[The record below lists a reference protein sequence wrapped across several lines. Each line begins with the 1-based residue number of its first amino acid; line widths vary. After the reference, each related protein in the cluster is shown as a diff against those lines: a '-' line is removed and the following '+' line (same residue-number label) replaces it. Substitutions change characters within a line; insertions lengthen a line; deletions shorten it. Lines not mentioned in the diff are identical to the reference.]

1 MAHRIPAGT
10 TERNDVGT
18 ADRDGPRIAYVM
30 SRFPKITET
39 FVLFEILAL
48 KDDGH
53 AVEIYPLLRERQP
66 VMHAEATRLVEE
78 AHYLPMLSPAIL
90 RSQLHHLVRRP
101 RSYLGTIGAIVRG
114 TWGSPNFLIGG
125 LGIFPK
131 AAHMARMM
139 EADGIGHVHC
149 HFANHPALAGF
160 IIQRLSGIPY
170 SFTAHGSDLH
180 VDRHMLS
187 AKVAESSFVVP
198 ISRYNRDLIVDECGP
213 ESASKL
219 AIIHTGVDTAHFR
232 PTDRPPTDR
241 PFTIVCV
248 GTLHE
253 VKGQVHLVRAC
264 ARLSRRGI
272 DLVCH
277 LVGDGPDRPM
287 LEREIAAAG
296 LQDRVVLDGMMDRD
310 ALASLLAEADVLVAP
325 SVPTAEGKREGIPV
339 VLMEAM
345 SSGLPVIASRL
356 SGIPELVEDGVTGL
370 LVTPG
375 DDAALADALGHL
387 ERDPSLRRAL
397 AARGRQ
403 KVVAEFDI
411 TRNARLLAE
420 RIEQVPRDDA
430 ALRRESGAA
439 HLAEDAS

>member
-1 MAHRIPAGT
+1 
-10 TERNDVGT
+10 
-18 ADRDGPRIAYVM
+18 M

-39 FVLFEILAL
+39 FILFEILAL
-48 KDDGH
+48 RDDGH
-53 AVEIYPLLRERQP
+53 DVEVYPLLRERQS
-66 VMHAEATRLVEE
+66 VMHAEAVRLVEE
-78 AHYLPMLSPAIL
+78 AHYLPMLSLAIL
-90 RSQLHHLVRRP
+90 RSQLHHLVHRP

-114 TWGSPNFLIGG
+114 TWGSPNFLLGG

-131 AAHMARMM
+131 VAHMARLMK
-139 EADGIGHVHC
+139 ADGIGHVHC

-160 IIQRLSGIPY
+160 IIHRLSGIPY

-187 AKVAESSFVVP
+187 MKVAESSFVVP

-219 AIIHTGVDTAHFR
+219 TVIHTGVDTAHFR

-253 VKGQVHLVRAC
+253 VKGQAHLVRAC
-264 ARLSRRGI
+264 ARLATSGI
-272 DLVCH
+272 GFVCH
-277 LVGDGPDRPM
+277 LVGEGPDRPM

-296 LQDRVVLDGMMDRD
+296 LQGRVVLDGMMDRD
-310 ALASLLAEADVLVAP
+310 ALALLLADADVLVTP

-345 SSGLPVIASRL
+345 STGLPVVASRL
-356 SGIPELVEDGVTGL
+356 SGIPELVEDGVSGL
-370 LVTPG
+370 LVAPG
-375 DDAALADALGHL
+375 DDAALADALARL
-387 ERDPSLRRAL
+387 ERDPSLRREL

-403 KVVAEFDI
+403 TVVAEFDI
-411 TRNARLLAE
+411 RRNARLLAE
-420 RIEQVPRDDA
+420 RIEQVPRGNAARRRDRGA
-430 ALRRESGAA
+430 AL
-439 HLAEDAS
+439 LAEDAP